1 MAHENIY
8 PFSAAGEDIQRLL
21 PEHIGAAFKMVWD
34 APADSPEVL
43 NQAGKQLALAR
54 KSARGA
60 TRKNVYGQDA
70 VRESLRYLQLTRALN
85 LIYRNRAQFHD
96 AYQVHCLASLIVAG
110 MKTGSAR
117 REHLQAASTELML
130 WWAQII
136 NKAQEVNQ

>member
-1 MAHENIY
+1 MTQENIY

-43 NQAGKQLALAR
+43 KQAGKKLALAR

-60 TRKNVYGQDA
+60 SKKKVSDQDA
-70 VRESLRYLQLTRALN
+70 VRESLRCLQLTRALN

-96 AYQVHCLASLIVAG
+96 TYQVHCLTSLIVAG

-130 WWAQII
+130 CWAQII
-136 NKAQEVNQ
+136 NKAQEVSQ

>member
-1 MAHENIY
+1 MAQENIY
-8 PFSAAGEDIQRLL
+8 PFSTAGEDIQRLL

-43 NQAGKQLALAR
+43 KQAGKQLALAR

-60 TRKNVYGQDA
+60 SKKKVSDQDA

-96 AYQVHCLASLIVAG
+96 AYQVHCLASLIKAG
-110 MKTGSAR
+110 MSTGGTR
-117 REHLQAASTELML
+117 RGHLQAASTELML

-136 NKAQEVNQ
+136 NTAQEVSQ

>member
-1 MAHENIY
+1 MAQENIY
-8 PFSAAGEDIQRLL
+8 PFTVAGEDIQRLL
-21 PEHIGAAFKMVWD
+21 PEHIGAVFQMVWD

-43 NQAGKQLALAR
+43 KQAGKKLALAR

-60 TRKNVYGQDA
+60 SRKNVYGQDA
-70 VRESLRYLQLTRALN
+70 VRESLRCLQLTRALN
-85 LIYRNRAQFHD
+85 LIYRNRVQFHD

-136 NKAQEVNQ
+136 NKAQEVSQ

>member
-1 MAHENIY
+1 MAQENIY

-34 APADSPEVL
+34 APANSPEVL
-43 NQAGKQLALAR
+43 KQAGKKLALAR

-60 TRKNVYGQDA
+60 SRKNVSNQDE
-70 VRESLRYLQLTRALN
+70 VRESLRCLQLTRSLN

-136 NKAQEVNQ
+136 NKAQEVSQ

>member
-1 MAHENIY
+1 MTQENIY

-43 NQAGKQLALAR
+43 KQAGKQLALAR

-60 TRKNVYGQDA
+60 SKKKVSDQDA
-70 VRESLRYLQLTRALN
+70 VRESLRCLQLTRALN

-96 AYQVHCLASLIVAG
+96 TYQVHCLTSLIVAG
-110 MKTGSAR
+110 MNTGRAR
-117 REHLQAASTELML
+117 WEHLQAASTELML

-136 NKAQEVNQ
+136 NKAQEVSQ

>member
-1 MAHENIY
+1 MAQENIY
-8 PFSAAGEDIQRLL
+8 PFSAAGEDIQWLL

-43 NQAGKQLALAR
+43 KQAGKQLALAR

-60 TRKNVYGQDA
+60 SRKNVYGQDA

-136 NKAQEVNQ
+136 NKAQEVSQ

>member
-1 MAHENIY
+1 MAQENIY
-8 PFSAAGEDIQRLL
+8 PFSTAGEDIQQLL

-43 NQAGKQLALAR
+43 KQAGKKLALAR

-60 TRKNVYGQDA
+60 SKKKVSAQDA

-130 WWAQII
+130 WWAQTI
-136 NKAQEVNQ
+136 NKAQGVSQ

>member
-1 MAHENIY
+1 MAQENIY
-8 PFSAAGEDIQRLL
+8 PFGADGEDIQRLL

-43 NQAGKQLALAR
+43 KQAGKQLALAR

-60 TRKNVYGQDA
+60 SRKNVYGQDA

-136 NKAQEVNQ
+136 NKAQEVSQ

>member
-1 MAHENIY
+1 MAQENIY
-8 PFSAAGEDIQRLL
+8 PFSTAGEDIQRLL
-21 PEHIGAAFKMVWD
+21 PEHIGAVFKMVWD

-43 NQAGKQLALAR
+43 KQAGKKLSLAR

-60 TRKNVYGQDA
+60 SKKKVSDQDE

-96 AYQVHCLASLIVAG
+96 AYQMHCLASLIVAG
-110 MKTGSAR
+110 MNTGSAR
-117 REHLQAASTELML
+117 REHLQAASTELTL

-136 NKAQEVNQ
+136 NKAQGVSQ